1 MVPFDIWLL
10 FAVASVAAAITPGP
24 NLAYLLSRTL
34 VQGRVAGL
42 VSLAARLVFDTRG

>member
-1 MVPFDIWLL
+1 MVPFDTWSL
-10 FAVASVAAAITPGP
+10 FAVASVALAITPGP
-24 NLAYLLSRTL
+24 NPVFLVSRTL